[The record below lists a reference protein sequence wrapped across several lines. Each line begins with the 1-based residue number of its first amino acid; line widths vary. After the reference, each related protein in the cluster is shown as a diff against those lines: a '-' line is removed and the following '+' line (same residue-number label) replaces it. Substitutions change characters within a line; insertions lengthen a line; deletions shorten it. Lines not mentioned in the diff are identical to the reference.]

1 MSTIINDFLDVYL
14 VILEIKNLGVFTCPV
29 VRSHLK
35 LDEDAGSQL
44 HKSVSKLHRLS
55 AKGKKKDGRK
65 TVVDGGP
72 KMACALKYITFG
84 S

>member
-1 MSTIINDFLDVYL
+1 MSTIINDFLDGYL

-55 AKGKKKDGRK
+55 AKGKKKMEEKLLWMEVQRWL
-65 TVVDGGP
+65 VH
-72 KMACALKYITFG
+72 
-84 S
+84 

>member
-55 AKGKKKDGRK
+55 AKGKKERKDCCGWR
-65 TVVDGGP
+65 GP

>member
-14 VILEIKNLGVFTCPV
+14 VILEMKNLGVFTCPV

-55 AKGKKKDGRK
+55 AKVGKKMEEKLLWMEVQK
-65 TVVDGGP
+65 WLVH
-72 KMACALKYITFG
+72 
-84 S
+84 

>member
-1 MSTIINDFLDVYL
+1 M
-14 VILEIKNLGVFTCPV
+14 